1 MGYLDALMAGGG
13 LLVDLANLRQQ
24 KETQEYMK
32 AAQEITWSREDNA
45 IQRRAADLKAA
56 GINPILAAGSAAS
69 SSSPVAV
76 GTPQMSLAGTTAGL
90 QAAMALTKQKAD
102 IAVSAAEERRL
113 NQEARRISYDNKI
126 MSALDNARTG
136 DGSRSVLEDMG
147 QMKYLNALNENA
159 ISNATAELVR
169 SQAEKA
175 AIEAA
180 SAKRDLNFRQENNV
194 YGGESTELAAMTKY
208 LDGLKGAG
216 DFKGILY
223 EVGTK
228 LLDRVIKK

>member
-102 IAVSAAEERRL
+102 IAVSAAEERRI
-113 NQEARRISYDNKI
+113 NQEARRISYDNQI

-136 DGSRSVLEDMG
+136 DGKSVLEDMG

-175 AIEAA
+175 ATEAA

-208 LDGLKGAG
+208 LDGLQGAG

-223 EVGTK
+223 EIGNK